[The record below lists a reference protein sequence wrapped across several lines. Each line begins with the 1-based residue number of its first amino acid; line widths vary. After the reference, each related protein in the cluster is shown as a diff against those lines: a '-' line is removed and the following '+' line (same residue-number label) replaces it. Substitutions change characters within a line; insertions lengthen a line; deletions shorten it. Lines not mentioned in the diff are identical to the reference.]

1 MRSTISSSWLI
12 HSFQFGTGQMHKVSS
27 RLLETGSLGWTEM
40 ESERGASQRLSS
52 AGPVTTLYWA
62 HHQWFSIVLKAN
74 VYNALISVSWSEV
87 QSSDYPSIR
96 LFLRSLPIL
105 GEQHPNLWP
114 QEKAAG
120 KVTASEHASGTIK
133 GDDGTAF
140 TSISVLNHAYW
151 FNLLNLTSITLNYWK
166 GRRECVFEMW
176 FLNVSFWKTL

>member
-1 MRSTISSSWLI
+1 MLLHCLACTDSQRNGSYTWVEEAWEPGMRSTISSSWLI

-87 QSSDYPSIR
+87 QSSDYPSIMSFSQK
-96 LFLRSLPIL
+96 LAHS
-105 GEQHPNLWP
+105 GWAAP
-114 QEKAAG
+114 QP
-120 KVTASEHASGTIK
+120 
-133 GDDGTAF
+133 
-140 TSISVLNHAYW
+140 
-151 FNLLNLTSITLNYWK
+151 LTSGK
-166 GRRECVFEMW
+166 GCR
-176 FLNVSFWKTL
+176 